1 MAEVDG
7 RLAVEKRGRESD
19 GRSSL
24 VSLLWSRDGPWPRMK
39 MKPTKQDQDTN
50 TAAAATTTS
59 NKSPSL
65 WIDGVSYAEG
75 IAGW

>member
-1 MAEVDG
+1 VAWLRLMVGWRWKNEGGRATDG
-7 RLAVEKRGRESD
+7 RF
-19 GRSSL
+19 
-24 VSLLWSRDGPWPRMK
+24 SLLWSRDGPSPNEAN
-39 MKPTKQDQDTN
+39 KQDQDTN
-50 TAAAATTTS
+50 TAAAAATTTS